1 MTNLLNACLSTF
13 KIITRLTSSFK
24 MLNNTLD
31 PVVLLNFMFESPN

>member
-1 MTNLLNACLSTF
+1 
-13 KIITRLTSSFK
+13 